1 MLKKY
6 LFRCCFL
13 KSIRMKNYIY
23 STIVLFF
30 ISMNVFGQSPTWSV
44 DENSFQYTMSFVAF
58 VNIDGNELSS
68 TNDKVAAFVNGEC
81 RGVTNLIYVES
92 EESYFAYL
100 TVFSNAN
107 GETLNFKIYD
117 SVNDEVKEVVKT
129 KAFEINEHHGN
140 LFQAFSLANP
150 ALSSNAEIVDFSFS
164 GISENDKSIIGNQII
179 LDLNNDVDVTALNA
193 LFELSFGSKLYLG
206 TESQLPGNNSIDF
219 SNPVQF
225 QVLSEDQSVLKQWLV
240 TVNLSV
246 GTVTYYKKDAVCYQG
261 GAIKLLYSGNE
272 IEAVLSI
279 DGAELAK
286 QTIHNEE
293 AIFTNLEVGTYRI
306 KVGGN
311 VKEITIN
318 LKE

>member
-1 MLKKY
+1 
-6 LFRCCFL
+6 
-13 KSIRMKNYIY
+13 MKNYIY

-30 ISMNVFGQSPTWSV
+30 IGFNGFGQSPSWSV

-81 RGVTNLIYVES
+81 RGVTNLIYVAS
-92 EESYFAYL
+92 EDSYYAYL

-117 SVNDEVKEVVKT
+117 SSNDVVKDVVKT
-129 KAFEINEHHGN
+129 TVFEINEHYGN

-150 ALSSNAEIVDFSFS
+150 ALSSAAEIVDFSFS
-164 GISENDKSIIGNQII
+164 DITENDKSITGNQIV

-193 LFELSFGSKLYLG
+193 LFELSAGSKLFIG
-206 TESQLPGNNSIDF
+206 TENQLSGNNAIDF

-240 TVNLSV
+240 TVNLTV
-246 GTVTYYKKDAVCYQG
+246 GKVTYYKKDAVCYQG
-261 GAIKLLYSGNE
+261 GAIKILYSGNE
-272 IEAVLSI
+272 IEAVLSK
-279 DGAELAK
+279 DGTDLAT

-293 AIFTNLEVGTYRI
+293 AIFSNLEIGTYRI

-318 LKE
+318 LKQ